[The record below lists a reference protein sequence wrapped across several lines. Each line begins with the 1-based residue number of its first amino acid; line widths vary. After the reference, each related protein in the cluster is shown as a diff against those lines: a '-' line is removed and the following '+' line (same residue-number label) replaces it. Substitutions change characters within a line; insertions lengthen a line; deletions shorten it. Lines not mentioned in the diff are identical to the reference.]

1 MFTFAS
7 IQIGVPIL
15 LAVFIASTAF
25 TLYSKQVAEFLFSPK
40 PGGHPFVQM
49 FQVMAYFVTWIF
61 APIATAAIAMF
72 SLIALISAF

>member
-15 LAVFIASTAF
+15 LAIFIASTAF
-25 TLYSKQVAEFLFSPK
+25 TLFSKQIAEFLFAPK
-40 PGGHPFVQM
+40 QGGHPFVQV
-49 FQVMAYFVTWIF
+49 FKLIAYLVTWIF
-61 APIATAAIAMF
+61 APIATAAIALF